1 MTLFIITLLLTL
13 ILFYFNFEGCKNTR
27 NGEHKTTETDETIQE
42 NRRRQQFV
50 RDSTSNN
57 REVYKKCNTTPL
69 HISSSKGF
77 SHIVKDLIAK
87 GANVNLCDDEG
98 LSPLYLAC
106 FSEHTETVKILLGHR
121 ADVNN
126 PSPLCI
132 MCEFGNAEIVRM
144 LLNNGANV
152 NLCNY
157 EGLSPLFVACYNEH
171 TEIIKILLEHGADVN
186 KASPLCIMCKLGN
199 SEIVRILL
207 NNGANVNLC
216 DDKGR
221 SPLFLACYSNHNEIV
236 KILLDNDADVNISS
250 PFRIRNAFRNAEI
263 VQILITNGAD
273 VSLCNDDDKDLYI

>member
-1 MTLFIITLLLTL
+1 MLTLLLFD
-13 ILFYFNFEGCKNTR
+13 FYFEGRENTR
-27 NGEHKTTETDETIQE
+27 HGEHKSTETDAIIQE
-42 NRRRQQFV
+42 NRKLQQFV
-50 RDSTSNN
+50 QDSTSNN
-57 REVYKKCNTTPL
+57 SGIYKKCNITPL

-98 LSPLYLAC
+98 MSPLYLAC
-106 FSEHTETVKILLGHR
+106 FSEHTETVKILLGNR

-132 MCEFGNAEIVRM
+132 MCEFGNAEIVRI
-144 LLNNGANV
+144 LLNNGADV

-157 EGLSPLFVACYNEH
+157 EGISPLVFACYNEH

-186 KASPLCIMCKLGN
+186 KASPLCIMCKSGN

-236 KILLDNDADVNISS
+236 KILLDNGADVNISS
-250 PFRIRNAFRNAEI
+250 PFRIRNAFRNAEL
-263 VQILITNGAD
+263 VQILITRGTD
-273 VSLCNDDDKDLYI
+273 VSLCNDDDKNLYI